1 MAKIVF
7 EISGTRADG
16 CKLYRLC
23 IDGVPVRDGLTI
35 DEVIEAINRQDEEGL
50 RPEGREKY
58 ADY

>member
-16 CKLYRLC
+16 CKLYRLS

-35 DEVIEAINRQDEEGL
+35 DEVIAAIHDRDEESLGA
-50 RPEGREKY
+50 GRTKY

>member
-16 CKLYRLC
+16 CNLYRLS

-35 DEVIEAINRQDEEGL
+35 DEVIAAIHDRDEESLAAGS
-50 RPEGREKY
+50 RER
-58 ADY
+58 